1 MNQSLGSWML
11 TGGTRG
17 ELDAESRQMQHLSAI
32 RELRSERRSAS
43 RAQRS
48 AAITKAI
55 GELRARFAIGRTQAE
70 PDCCPA

>member
-17 ELDAESRQMQHLSAI
+17 EIHAEARQMQHLQAVH
-32 RELRSERRSAS
+32 EAHSERRAAS
-43 RAQRS
+43 RARRS
-48 AAITKAI
+48 AAIAKTL
-55 GELRARFAIGRTQAE
+55 GDLRARFTFNGTQAE